1 MSVPDLNW
9 DAIVKITKIKLELI
23 PDLDMHIFFEKDA
36 KSRIFYISNRYSKPS
51 NKYLNLVIQNKNQII
66 IYTKI
71 QIIYMVMQFFELLST
86 RVVKWIDVKEFDL
99 SKYPSNNSKR
109 CVLEFDFEYSKE
121 LQKLH
126 NHYL

>member
-1 MSVPDLNW
+1 
-9 DAIVKITKIKLELI
+9 
-23 PDLDMHIFFEKDA
+23 
-36 KSRIFYISNRYSKPS
+36 
-51 NKYLNLVIQNKNQII
+51 
-66 IYTKI
+66 
-71 QIIYMVMQFFELLST
+71 MQFFELLST